1 MPDRLVV
8 FDGYC
13 LLCSRAVRFI
23 LRFDRRERFSFA
35 AYQNLKVILP
45 DDCATSWDPSSTI
58 LLIEHGSCYF
68 RADAVIRILRHLYGF
83 SLLARLL
90 RLMPLALTNG
100 IYSLVSKN
108 RQRWFGT
115 TDRCMV
121 PEPRFSKRFIQ
132 VEGEIDA
139 EGQGD
144 RDQTSNLPSS

>member
-13 LLCSRAVRFI
+13 LLCNRAVRFI
-23 LRFDRRERFSFA
+23 LRFDRRARFSFA
-35 AYQNLKVILP
+35 AFQNLRVKLP
-45 DDCATSWDPSSTI
+45 DDCAGRWDPSSTI

-68 RADAVIRILRHLYGF
+68 RAEAVIRILRELYGF

-121 PEPRFSKRFIQ
+121 PEPRFSKRFFH
-132 VEGEIDA
+132 VEGGGDGK
-139 EGQGD
+139 GQGG
-144 RDQTSNLPSS
+144 